1 MATALEVAR
10 DVYSRF
16 AEGDIAGFLNL
27 CSENIEWVV
36 NGPATLEKC
45 GSFRG
50 RGGVQEFLN
59 ILGESWEFSAFTPKQ
74 FLMDGPTV
82 VVLGEEQGK
91 DKRSGVQFENRWV
104 HVLDVKDGQV
114 IRFREFLCHW
124 PGDQKPPAM
133 TWDRV

>member
-1 MATALEVAR
+1 MATALEVVR

-16 AEGDIAGFLNL
+16 GQGDIAGFLSL
-27 CSENIEWVV
+27 CAGNIEWVV

-45 GSFRG
+45 RAFKG
-50 RGGVQEFLN
+50 RDGVQEFLN

-74 FLMDGPTV
+74 FLTDGPTV
-82 VVLGEEQGK
+82 VVLGEEKGR
-91 DKRSGVQFENRWV
+91 DKKSGVEFENRWA
-104 HVLDVKDGQV
+104 HVFEVKDGQI

-133 TWDRV
+133 SWNMA